1 MRGYDPGLMSDRLPS
16 IRATLETHGQAHLL
30 AFYDDLSESEQA
42 QLLEQLEHIDFAGL
56 EALIETHVRAGAQS
70 EVPANLQPAPYY
82 PLGEGST
89 DDAAQYR
96 AAGTDL
102 IRAGKVAALAVAG
115 GQATRLG
122 RNSPKGTYPATVV
135 TGKPL
140 FRVLAEQI
148 VANQNRY
155 RVTIPWY
162 IMTSP
167 TNDAAT
173 RAFFRDN
180 NCFGI
185 KRRDIFMFPQGLLPS
200 IDAFSGK
207 LLLSEK
213 GAVAMNPDGHGGCIK
228 ALAASGAIHDMV
240 ARGIEHISYFQVD
253 NPLVKVIDPQFVG
266 LHAAAADSSAE
277 MSSKMVPKAH
287 PQEKVGVF
295 CRADGKTVV
304 IEYSDLL
311 EQLAQQ
317 RDEAGHLRFLAG
329 SIAIHMISVKFVQK
343 LTADPLRQALP
354 YHRAEKTVP
363 FIDPKTGQRAE
374 PTQPNAVKLEMFV
387 FDAIPLAKSSII
399 YETSRVEEFAPIKNA
414 RGEDSPM
421 TSHQLQSDR
430 SGAWLEAHGVK
441 IPRDAEGHVA
451 AKIEL
456 GPLTALI
463 CDDLAGIDLPAEIQ
477 PGAAIVL

>member
-1 MRGYDPGLMSDRLPS
+1 MRGYDPGLMSDRLSS

-30 AFYDDLSESEQA
+30 AFYDRLAKPQQA
-42 QLLEQLEHIDFAGL
+42 RLLNQLEDIDFSSL
-56 EALIETHVRAGAQS
+56 DALIDRCVRHR
-70 EVPANLQPAPYY
+70 PNLQLPQDIQPAPYY
-82 PLGEGST
+82 PLRGGST
-89 DDAAQYR
+89 DDAVQYR

-122 RNSPKGTYPATVV
+122 FNSPKGTYPATVV

-167 TNDAAT
+167 ANDAAT
-173 RAFFRDN
+173 RAFFDDN
-180 NCFGI
+180 NWYGLN
-185 KRRDIFMFPQGLLPS
+185 RRNIFMFPQGLLPS

-228 ALAASGAIHDMV
+228 ALAACGAIHDMV

-253 NPLVKVIDPQFVG
+253 NPLVKVIDPLFVG

-295 CRADGKTVV
+295 CRADGKTIV
-304 IEYSDLL
+304 IEYSDLP
-311 EQLAQQ
+311 EPLAQQ

-354 YHRAEKTVP
+354 YHRADKAVP
-363 FIDPKTGQRAE
+363 FIDPKTGRRVE

-387 FDAIPLAKSSII
+387 FDAIPLAKSSILC
-399 YETSRVEEFAPIKNA
+399 ETSRVEEFAPIKNA

-441 IPRDAEGHVA
+441 VPRDAEGHVA

-456 GPLTALI
+456 GPLTALT
-463 CDDLAGIDLPAEIQ
+463 CDDLAGIDLPAVIQ